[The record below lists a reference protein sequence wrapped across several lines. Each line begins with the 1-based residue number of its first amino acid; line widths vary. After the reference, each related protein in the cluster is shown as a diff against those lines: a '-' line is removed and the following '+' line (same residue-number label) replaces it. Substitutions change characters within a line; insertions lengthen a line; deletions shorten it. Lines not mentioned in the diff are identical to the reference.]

1 MITIFN
7 REHLCTNFSIAEQAN
22 TRDALSSH
30 GIRYSLQVRGGGREN
45 GLLGTRSR
53 TGFMGVKME
62 NTYQYV
68 FYVHRKDVEKAAFA
82 LDEARRRMGW

>member
-7 REHLCTNFSIAEQAN
+7 REHLCTSFSIAEQAN

-53 TGFMGVKME
+53 MGSAGIKMVYAYQYGFMCIAKM
-62 NTYQYV
+62 
-68 FYVHRKDVEKAAFA
+68 
-82 LDEARRRMGW
+82 